1 MVIWARIMP
10 DRHEGA
16 AQSLLVKIDHYR
28 FIAMRADRNHGAILA
43 ASRRLLLFSPLECG
57 AISFFKVNRTSGVC
71 DILSVVEMSGRRD
84 RRSKL
89 FPQAIGTGHRPVQ
102 KPDEV
107 QGSQSVVGH
116 SAA

>member
-1 MVIWARIMP
+1 MEP
-10 DRHEGA
+10 
-16 AQSLLVKIDHYR
+16 
-28 FIAMRADRNHGAILA
+28 ILA
-43 ASRRLLLFSPLECG
+43 ASRRLLLFIRLSLKKVCVLQPVHRTPGRLFECHSQLVSCPSLTLECD
-57 AISFFKVNRTSGVC
+57 AISFFKVNRTSRVC

-89 FPQAIGTGHRPVQ
+89 FPQAIGTGHRSVQ